1 MVVEET
7 ETLARSTVAVQRPS
21 ALQFDSE
28 KEGIR
33 KFTKRSKWY
42 TLKADTLA

>member
-21 ALQFDSE
+21 ALQFDL
-28 KEGIR
+28 
-33 KFTKRSKWY
+33 KRSGLENLQKGANG
-42 TLKADTLA
+42 TR